1 MCFSASASF
10 IAGAALSA
18 VGVATIRQT
27 ARKAE
32 LPFATIPLLFG
43 IQQIIEGMIW
53 LSFQGQS
60 PLPVT
65 ALTLI
70 YSLFSHVVWPM
81 FVPFA
86 VGLLETVP
94 WRKKVLAACQV
105 AGAGVGLYLF
115 YFIVRF
121 PVTAQVLGKHIVY
134 ESPHFYIIE
143 VMVLYLI
150 ATCVSSFVSSHRII
164 RMFGALSL
172 GSFAIA
178 YSIHAATMVSVW
190 CFFAAILSLVIYIY
204 FRVERTTT
212 KGLSA
217 LNVFVYS

>member
-18 VGVATIRQT
+18 VGVATIRLT

-60 PLPVT
+60 PLPVRT
-65 ALTLI
+65 LILI

-94 WRKKVLAACQV
+94 WRRKVLAACQV
-105 AGAGVGLYLF
+105 AG
-115 YFIVRF
+115 
-121 PVTAQVLGKHIVY
+121 
-134 ESPHFYIIE
+134 
-143 VMVLYLI
+143 
-150 ATCVSSFVSSHRII
+150 
-164 RMFGALSL
+164 
-172 GSFAIA
+172 
-178 YSIHAATMVSVW
+178 
-190 CFFAAILSLVIYIY
+190 
-204 FRVERTTT
+204 
-212 KGLSA
+212 
-217 LNVFVYS
+217 